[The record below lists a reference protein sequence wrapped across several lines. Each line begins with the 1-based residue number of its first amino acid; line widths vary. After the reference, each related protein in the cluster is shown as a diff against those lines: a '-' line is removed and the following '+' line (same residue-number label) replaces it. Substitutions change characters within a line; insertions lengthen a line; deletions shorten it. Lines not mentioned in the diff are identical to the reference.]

1 MLLWCKSSLMTLKH
15 PNLSHW
21 KSLKFPS
28 IVSLPLRVRANS
40 NILISLSLLRLPLLS
55 PPISSRANSKLIC
68 NSQWQRNWC
77 LILVL
82 GNRIMWVM
90 REGGQKK
97 ETERQKKRE
106 TFWYEE
112 SVALSWLCF
121 HVGCWNPSQFS
132 QQGLTSWHVK
142 RGHCCSCL
150 FCDGNHLFSIC
161 EFKFLK
167 RVRIWGQ

>member
-21 KSLKFPS
+21 KSIKFPS
-28 IVSLPLRVRANS
+28 IVSLPLWVRANS

-82 GNRIMWVM
+82 GNGIMWVM
-90 REGGQKK
+90 REEGQKK
-97 ETERQKKRE
+97 EREGGKKRQRH
-106 TFWYEE
+106 FWYEE

-121 HVGCWNPSQFS
+121 HVGTWNPSQLS
-132 QQGLTSWHVK
+132 QQGLTSYK
-142 RGHCCSCL
+142 RRRYNYSCL
-150 FCDGNHLFSIC
+150 FWELLLLILHMSWNFWKYS
-161 EFKFLK
+161 EY
-167 RVRIWGQ
+167 